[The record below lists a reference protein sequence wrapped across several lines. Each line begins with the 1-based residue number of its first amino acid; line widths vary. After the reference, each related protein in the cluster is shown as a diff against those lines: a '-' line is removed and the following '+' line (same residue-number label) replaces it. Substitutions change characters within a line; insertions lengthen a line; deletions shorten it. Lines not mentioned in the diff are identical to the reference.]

1 MKKFL
6 SLVITGL
13 LMVSCSNIQE
23 YRKMNAEVFDYLN
36 HSLIDN
42 KGVSNDSVSDADVLF
57 LIEKFGESLQY
68 DSVEYYELGDDEPTI
83 TIIPSKD
90 IRHEFL
96 MNHFNVPM
104 DIAISMVNNYNI
116 TLVGA
121 HCPNYQEAYQLYKK
135 LVKTHSDG
143 QLAYVVEALNFGF
156 VDKYDTIS
164 VSTKSSL
171 SDVYALAL
179 YKCIGNGMSFAER
192 DITHVVKGRY
202 LIGAEIQDDTDFQQ
216 WKKEIIKQYYADVYS
231 YGKKISLNDWD
242 AFNYVLKIYERLETE
257 RWEKELNEELE
268 RIEREFNNAV
278 DDIFDIF

>member
-1 MKKFL
+1 MKKILFL
-6 SLVITGL
+6 TTIGL
-13 LMVSCSNIQE
+13 LLISCSNVQQ
-23 YRKMNAEVFDYLN
+23 YRKMNAEVFGYFN
-36 HSLIDN
+36 QSLVDN
-42 KGVSNDSVSDADVLF
+42 MGVLKDSVSDADVLF

-96 MNHFNVPM
+96 VNHFNIPM
-104 DIAISMVNNYNI
+104 DIAMSMVNNYNT

-121 HCPNYQEAYQLYKK
+121 HCPNYQDAYQLYKK
-135 LVKTHSDG
+135 LAKIHNDG

-164 VSTKSSL
+164 ISTKSSL

-202 LIGAEIQDDTDFQQ
+202 LIGAEIQDDADFQQ
-216 WKKEIIKQYYADVYS
+216 WKSQIVQQYYKDI
-231 YGKKISLNDWD
+231 YGYAKPIPQNEFD
-242 AFNYVLKIYERLETE
+242 AFNYIVKIYERLEQE
-257 RWEKELNEELE
+257 KWEKEIDEAFDELE
-268 RIEREFNNAV
+268 QEFNQAI
-278 DDIFDIF
+278 DDLLDIL

>member
-1 MKKFL
+1 MKKILFL
-6 SLVITGL
+6 TAIGL
-13 LMVSCSNIQE
+13 LLMSCSNVQQ
-23 YRKMNAEVFDYLN
+23 YRKMNTEVFGYFN
-36 HSLIDN
+36 QSLVDN
-42 KGVSNDSVSDADVLF
+42 MGVLKDSVSDADVLF

-68 DSVEYYELGDDEPTI
+68 DSVKYYELGDDEPSI
-83 TIIPSKD
+83 AIIPSKD

-96 MNHFNVPM
+96 VNHFNIPM
-104 DIAISMVNNYNI
+104 DIAMSMVNNYNT

-121 HCPNYQEAYQLYKK
+121 HCPNYQDAYQLYKK
-135 LVKTHSDG
+135 LAKIYNDG

-164 VSTKSSL
+164 ISTKSSL

>member
-57 LIEKFGESLQY
+57 LIEKFGDSLQY
-68 DSVEYYELGDDEPTI
+68 DSVKYYELGDDEPTI

-179 YKCIGNGMSFAER
+179 YKCIGNGMSFDER

-202 LIGAEIQDDTDFQQ
+202 LIESEIQDDADFQQ
-216 WKKEIIKQYYADVYS
+216 WKSQIVQQYYKDI
-231 YGKKISLNDWD
+231 YGYAKPIPQNEFD
-242 AFNYVLKIYERLETE
+242 AFNYIVKIYERLEQE
-257 RWEKELNEELE
+257 KWEKEIDEAFDELE
-268 RIEREFNNAV
+268 QEFNQAI
-278 DDIFDIF
+278 DDLLDIL

>member
-6 SLVITGL
+6 LLSIICLL
-13 LMVSCSNIQE
+13 LMSCSNIQE
-23 YRKMNAEVFDYLN
+23 YRKMNAEVFEYLN
-36 HSLIDN
+36 RSLIDN
-42 KGVSNDSVSDADVLF
+42 MGVLNDSVSNADVMF
-57 LIEKFGESLQY
+57 LIEKFGESLPY
-68 DSVEYYELGDDEPTI
+68 DSIKYYELGDDEPNI
-83 TIIPSKD
+83 AIIPSKD
-90 IRHEFL
+90 VRYEFL

-179 YKCIGNGMSFAER
+179 YKCIGNGMSFDER

-202 LIGAEIQDDTDFQQ
+202 LIGSEIQDDADFQQ
-216 WKKEIIKQYYADVYS
+216 WKSQIVQQYYKDI
-231 YGKKISLNDWD
+231 YGYAKPIPQNEFD
-242 AFNYVLKIYERLETE
+242 AFNYIVKIYERLEQE
-257 RWEKELNEELE
+257 KWEQEIDEAFDELE
-268 RIEREFNNAV
+268 QEFNQAI
-278 DDIFDIF
+278 DDLLDIL

>member
-1 MKKFL
+1 MKKILFL
-6 SLVITGL
+6 TTIGL
-13 LMVSCSNIQE
+13 LLISCSNVQQ
-23 YRKMNAEVFDYLN
+23 YRKMNAEVFGYFN
-36 HSLIDN
+36 QSLVDN
-42 KGVSNDSVSDADVLF
+42 MGVLKDSVSDADVLF

-68 DSVEYYELGDDEPTI
+68 DSIKYYELGDDEPSI
-83 TIIPSKD
+83 AIIPSKD

-96 MNHFNVPM
+96 VNHFNIPM
-104 DIAISMVNNYNI
+104 DIAMSMVNNYNT

-121 HCPNYQEAYQLYKK
+121 HCPNYQDAYQLYKK
-135 LVKTHSDG
+135 LAKIHNDG

-164 VSTKSSL
+164 ISTKSSL

>member
-1 MKKFL
+1 MKKILFL
-6 SLVITGL
+6 TTIGL
-13 LMVSCSNIQE
+13 LLISCSNVQQ
-23 YRKMNAEVFDYLN
+23 YRKMNAEVFGYFN
-36 HSLIDN
+36 QSLVDN
-42 KGVSNDSVSDADVLF
+42 MGVLKDSVSDADVLF

-68 DSVEYYELGDDEPTI
+68 DSVKYYELGDDEPSI
-83 TIIPSKD
+83 AIIPSKD

-96 MNHFNVPM
+96 VNHFNIPM
-104 DIAISMVNNYNI
+104 DIAMSMVNNYNT

-121 HCPNYQEAYQLYKK
+121 HCPNYQDAYQLYKK
-135 LVKTHSDG
+135 LAKIHNDG

-164 VSTKSSL
+164 ISTKSSL

-216 WKKEIIKQYYADVYS
+216 WKSQIVQQYYKDI
-231 YGKKISLNDWD
+231 YGYAKPIPQNEFD
-242 AFNYVLKIYERLETE
+242 AFNYIVKIYERLEQE
-257 RWEKELNEELE
+257 KWEKEIDEAFDELE
-268 RIEREFNNAV
+268 QEFNQAI
-278 DDIFDIF
+278 DDLLDIL